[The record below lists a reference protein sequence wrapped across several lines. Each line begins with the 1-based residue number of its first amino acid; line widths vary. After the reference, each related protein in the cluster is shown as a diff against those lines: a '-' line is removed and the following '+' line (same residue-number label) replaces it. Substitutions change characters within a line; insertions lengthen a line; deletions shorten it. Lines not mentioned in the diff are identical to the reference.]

1 VAAFIEQVQNIE
13 KSKASL
19 LEVVSCFATAK
30 ARIKTY
36 ISSQVKSALRKFS
49 EGKDHNCDSFMSD
62 VSSGHRLIWWGEMR
76 YRFAMNPM
84 VHKTILHKSIT
95 FTYVHL
101 RGNKSKLGLEEALMI
116 KLVKL

>member
-1 VAAFIEQVQNIE
+1 MAAFIEQVQNIE

-30 ARIKTY
+30 ERIKTY

-62 VSSGHRLIWWGEMR
+62 VSSGHMLIWWGEMR
-76 YRFAMNPM
+76 YR
-84 VHKTILHKSIT
+84 LQ
-95 FTYVHL
+95 
-101 RGNKSKLGLEEALMI
+101 
-116 KLVKL
+116 

>member
-62 VSSGHRLIWWGEMR
+62 VSSGHRL
-76 YRFAMNPM
+76 
-84 VHKTILHKSIT
+84 LHKSIT